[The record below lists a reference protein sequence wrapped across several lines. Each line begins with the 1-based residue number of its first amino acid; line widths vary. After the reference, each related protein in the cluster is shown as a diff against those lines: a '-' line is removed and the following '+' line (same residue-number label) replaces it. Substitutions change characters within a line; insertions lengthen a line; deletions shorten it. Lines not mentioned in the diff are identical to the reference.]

1 MSDFHDL
8 YHVIIE
14 ELDNYADNDNIIKDI
29 TDKLNSTDLFS
40 QNERLK
46 NKIIKYLKILR
57 NNENNFFENVEKLAD
72 LLVSKVKL
80 TKEQAET
87 VAAELEDRLD
97 PKTVKILIGYLQDRD
112 TAGLNIDNYCGD
124 KMSFKTLFTDAGLT
138 EEQDQLITYLLNKKF
153 DTYPICG
160 KGELLFSFIFKDSQ
174 RPSGKD
180 DSGKKVSGDVIVN
193 DKKMEVKGK
202 GGRLAGQY
210 GYGKGVAVAK
220 TFKAAFLDMDANK
233 SAENYNYIKSLS
245 NSSFNFNMKQL
256 GNHAN
261 SFLTLCNKVVKVD
274 TTFNLDKAKQIMEE
288 AFSQLY
294 TNEKAF
300 KEALEAYNFINHL
313 KETTVDSDGTT
324 IKVFSIDDNKAF
336 FQTMLL
342 FGLYYYYCLE
352 EFTYFAVFNDTKFI
366 IFNFADFDS
375 QRNKIFET
383 LNFGNPNFGDG
394 GGVQGEKISVSL
406 KAK

>member
-57 NNENNFFENVEKLAD
+57 NNENNFFENVEKLAG
-72 LLVSKVKL
+72 LLLSKIKL
-80 TKEQAET
+80 NKEQADS
-87 VAAELEDRLD
+87 VAVELEDRLD
-97 PKTVKILIGYLQDRD
+97 PKTVKILINYLEDRD
-112 TAGLNIDNYCGD
+112 AAGLNIENYCGD
-124 KMSFKTLFTDAGLT
+124 KISFKTLFTDAGLT

-153 DTYPICG
+153 DTYPVCG

-174 RPSGKD
+174 RPSGQ
-180 DSGKKVSGDVIVN
+180 GASGDVIVN

-202 GGRLAGQY
+202 GGRLAGQS

-233 SAENYNYIKSLS
+233 SAENYNYIKSLA
-245 NSSFNFNMKQL
+245 NSSFNFNMTQL
-256 GNHAN
+256 ENHAN
-261 SFLTLCNKVVKVD
+261 SFLTLCNKVAKAD
-274 TTFNLDKAKQIMEE
+274 TTFNLDKAKQIMED

-294 TNEKAF
+294 TDETAF
-300 KEALEAYNFINHL
+300 KESLEAYNFINHL
-313 KETTVDSDGTT
+313 KEATVESDGKT
-324 IKVFSIDDNKAF
+324 IKVFNIDDNKEF
-336 FQTMLL
+336 LKTMLL

-352 EFTYFAVFNDTKFI
+352 EFTYFAVFNNTKFI
-366 IFNFADFDS
+366 IFNFSDFDS
-375 QRNKIFET
+375 QKNKIFET
-383 LNFGNPNFGDG
+383 LNFGAASFGD
-394 GGVQGEKISVSL
+394 KRRSTR
-406 KAK
+406 